1 MKKRL
6 FFIGALCMA
15 LVSCSG
21 GKSEMDKFIDD
32 LMGKM
37 TVEEKIGQLNL
48 PVAGDI
54 VTGQAKSSNVSERIR
69 KGEVGG
75 LFADE
80 EQVSQQ
86 SWEQSWD
93 VLADQ
98 GDLHG

>member
-1 MKKRL
+1 MQKKT
-6 FFIGALCMA
+6 FIMGALCLMLA
-15 LVSCSG
+15 ACTG
-21 GKSEMDKFIDD
+21 GKSEMDRFIDD

-75 LFADE
+75 LFNLTVA
-80 EQVSQQ
+80 
-86 SWEQSWD
+86 
-93 VLADQ
+93 
-98 GDLHG
+98 